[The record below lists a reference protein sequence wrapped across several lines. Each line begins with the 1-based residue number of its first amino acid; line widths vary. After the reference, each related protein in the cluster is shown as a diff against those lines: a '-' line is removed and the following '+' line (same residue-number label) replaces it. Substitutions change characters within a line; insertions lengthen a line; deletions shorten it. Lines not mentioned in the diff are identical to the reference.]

1 MNQNLFAALSCIQF
15 IIIVAGLLAIVFN
28 KPLMAWERKTMRR
41 FRSWERKTM
50 IRFQVWKR
58 RVRRAICA
66 WLMHKDG
73 VVLEPVVVTNPKA
86 DAEALMRL
94 LTEET

>member
-15 IIIVAGLLAIVFN
+15 IIIVAGLLMIVFN

-41 FRSWERKTM
+41 FRA
-50 IRFQVWKR
+50 WKR

-73 VVLEPVVVTNPKA
+73 VVLAPVVVTNPKA
-86 DAEALMRL
+86 DADALMRL

>member
-15 IIIVAGLLAIVFN
+15 IIIVAGLLAIAFN

-41 FRSWERKTM
+41 FRA
-50 IRFQVWKR
+50 WKR

-73 VVLEPVVVTNPKA
+73 VVLEPVVVTNPKSDA
-86 DAEALMRL
+86 DALMRL

>member
-28 KPLMAWERKTMRR
+28 KQLIAWERKTVRR
-41 FRSWERKTM
+41 LRA
-50 IRFQVWKR
+50 WKR
-58 RVRRAICA
+58 RVRRSICV